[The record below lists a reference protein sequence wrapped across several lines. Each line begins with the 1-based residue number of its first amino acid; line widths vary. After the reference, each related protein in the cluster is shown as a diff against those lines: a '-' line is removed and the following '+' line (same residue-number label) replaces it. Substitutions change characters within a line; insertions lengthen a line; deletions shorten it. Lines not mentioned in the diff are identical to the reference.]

1 MRAVVDTSGDGA
13 YDDAQMATPP
23 LRVLVVDDDPTF
35 RSLVCQLL
43 EDKGYAA
50 VAAGDDD
57 EAVGQASSGQFTVAV
72 LDLVMPGAGGLELA
86 DRVRTV
92 SPDTQVLI
100 LTGQP
105 DMESG
110 GSQSPTSGGM
120 SQPGGSGSES
130 GSDDMSTG
138 GGWGQPG
145 GQSDDMGQSG
155 DVGQTGGSDELEGK
169 KEEEQGV
176 TGG

>member
-1 MRAVVDTSGDGA
+1 MHASRDEVRSENVGTAELGEITTMTFDKEKEGGMR
-13 YDDAQMATPP
+13 
-23 LRVLVVDDDPTF
+23 
-35 RSLVCQLL
+35 
-43 EDKGYAA
+43 
-50 VAAGDDD
+50 
-57 EAVGQASSGQFTVAV
+57 
-72 LDLVMPGAGGLELA
+72 
-86 DRVRTV
+86 
-92 SPDTQVLI
+92 
-100 LTGQP
+100 QP

-130 GSDDMSTG
+130 GTDDMSTG

-169 KEEEQGV
+169 KEGEQGV